1 MNEMLQNKDLISA
14 LASVRTTKPAR
25 LTGWRELDA
34 LGIGF
39 SPKELSFVSAR
50 TGHGKTTAMLN
61 LLLNWLVQEDGQT
74 FIFYS
79 YELPVDAVAVKLISA
94 MTRLESGV
102 SISYYAAR
110 SWLSGEKCGDSTVND
125 ALQLAVQK
133 MRSWNDRV
141 LLVYQPS
148 WNVAELSEH
157 ARAQL
162 NALGEVGAVLVDYL
176 QLVPPPPSSY
186 DRRDLEVATVARQ
199 LKKLSVELDCP
210 IVTAAQMGR
219 LSPDASQI
227 PHGRPF
233 DAIPV
238 QEAIR
243 TRRPRLQD
251 LAYGA
256 SEQEADLILGL
267 LNYRAD
273 FMAEREDAAIDDRAA
288 AGPLDV
294 CVLKNRFGSLGISSL
309 ILEGESGLIRDLT
322 FREGNGSSEG

>member
-1 MNEMLQNKDLISA
+1 MNEMIPNTDLVSA
-14 LASVRTTKPAR
+14 LASVGTSKPPR
-25 LTGWRELDA
+25 MTGWRELDA

-61 LLLNWLVQEDGQT
+61 LLLNWLLQEDGQT

-79 YELPVDAVAVKLISA
+79 YEVPVDAVAVKLISA
-94 MTRLESGV
+94 MTRLESG
-102 SISYYAAR
+102 ISVPYYDAR
-110 SWLSGEKCGDSTVND
+110 LWLSGEKSGDSAID
-125 ALQLAVQK
+125 AAMERSVQK
-133 MRSWNDRV
+133 LSSWNDRV

-148 WNVAELSEH
+148 WNVVELSEH

-162 NALGEVGAVLVDYL
+162 DAFGEIGAIVVDYL

-186 DRRDLEVATVARQ
+186 ERRDLEVATVARQ
-199 LKKLSVELDCP
+199 LKKLAVELDSP

-219 LSPDASQI
+219 LPAEAGRI
-227 PHGRPF
+227 PGGRPF

-238 QEAIR
+238 QEAIQR
-243 TRRPRLQD
+243 RRPRLQD

-273 FMAEREDAAIDDRAA
+273 FMAEREDAAIEERAV

-294 CVLKNRFGSLGISSL
+294 CVLKNRFGSLGIASL
-309 ILEGESGLIRDLT
+309 ILEGESGLIRDLS
-322 FREGNGSSEG
+322 FIEGEAS